1 MNGDGTKEE
10 EDITK
15 PAHLCHGMISKA
27 IYSLFLMRM
36 APVFHVNPGLVG
48 EGLSTVESFS
58 EDTRSRGKFQR
69 KLLGLCCQSKGSH
82 IF

>member
-48 EGLSTVESFS
+48 EGFSTVESVS
-58 EDTRSRGKFQR
+58 EDTRCRESFKE
-69 KLLGLCCQSKGSH
+69 S
-82 IF
+82 